1 MASIA
6 SSILSGGIQG
16 LAETAKGIIEEFHM
30 SPEQKAEQLA
40 KLATAEAQAEQS
52 ARDYDAKM
60 NDIAGQN
67 IRAEASSDDKFSS
80 RARPMFMYII
90 EFILFW
96 NYVALSI
103 IRACGVKDVGPAV
116 LPGDLLVLFGTCI
129 TGYVFA
135 RTADKALQLP
145 GATNISVMGGLV
157 KGSNTPTQP
166 TA

>member
-16 LAETAKGIIEEFHM
+16 IAETAKSIIEEFHM

-40 KLATAEAQAEQS
+40 RLEAAQAAALQS

-67 IRAEASSDDKFSS
+67 IRAEASNNDKFSE

-96 NYVALSI
+96 NYVGLSI
-103 IRACGVKDVGPAV
+103 IKACGVKDVGPAV
-116 LPGDLLVLFGTCI
+116 LPADLLTLFGVCI

-135 RTADKALQLP
+135 RSADKTLALP
-145 GATNISVMGGLV
+145 GQSQVSVMGGVL
-157 KGSNTPTQP
+157 KGSNS
-166 TA
+166 ADGSK